1 MSSFNLN
8 LTIEIEK
15 IEINENINFNYNEF
29 ILYCKYFNQESQISL
44 KKYPII
50 SDKFFFNLNNI
61 KTDVKLLIN
70 LKNSNSLENFG
81 LIDFFIPFFF
91 IRKRMKKFISQK
103 FELKI
108 DENNKEIIMIIFLL
122 IFILIFF

>member
-15 IEINENINFNYNEF
+15 IELNENINFNYNEF

-70 LKNSNSLENFG
+70 LKN
-81 LIDFFIPFFF
+81 
-91 IRKRMKKFISQK
+91 
-103 FELKI
+103 
-108 DENNKEIIMIIFLL
+108 
-122 IFILIFF
+122 